1 MNCKFCNVSFTRK
14 DSLIKHLKDN
24 RCEVAKT
31 MTPLDY
37 HNKFKE
43 LNSIQE
49 TQETQLEIEQQLTFD
64 GIFSGRESEIRI
76 TPDKQISV
84 FDFIK
89 VVGGQKDPYSTW
101 QRILNEHK
109 DEVQAFCTNLKFP
122 GSGQRLTPV
131 VNVQGMVKLLFWLPG
146 ELAKQFRSKSAE
158 TMIRYLGGDL
168 TLIDEIKTIDQNHTQ
183 NPNNIAQVFREE
195 VTNNILFNQDQIN
208 TSKKLINYFGD
219 KTDIFY
225 MFSFR
230 YIEEWYAKYG
240 IVGEVREFHERVRQH
255 IDEFE
260 EICFHNIIK
269 CSNIYKVES
278 DFKNSALVQI
288 NKVKIPK
295 KYGGNH
301 TEIIKLSEL
310 VTTEIIK
317 EEMIKVAGD
326 RMLDPP
332 PRYTSIETSS
342 ELTKQIQAK
351 ELTEQEREKTKQ
363 KQLELE
369 IKKLEYEMM
378 KFKNNIDISRF

>member
-1 MNCKFCNVSFTRK
+1 V
-14 DSLIKHLKDN
+14 D
-24 RCEVAKT
+24 
-31 MTPLDY
+31 
-37 HNKFKE
+37 
-43 LNSIQE
+43 
-49 TQETQLEIEQQLTFD
+49 
-64 GIFSGRESEIRI
+64 
-76 TPDKQISV
+76 
-84 FDFIK
+84 
-89 VVGGQKDPYSTW
+89 KDPYSTW
-101 QRILNEHK
+101 QRILNEHV

-122 GSGQRLTPV
+122 GSGQKLTPV
-131 VNVQGMVKLLFWLPG
+131 INVHGMVKLLFWLPG
-146 ELAKQFRSKSAE
+146 EMAKQFRSKSAE

-168 TLIDEIKTIDQNHTQ
+168 TLIDEIKMIDQNHTQ

-195 VTNNILFNQDQIN
+195 VTNNLLFNQDQIN
-208 TSKKLINYFGD
+208 TSKKLVNYFGD

-230 YIEEWYAKYG
+230 YAEEWYTKYG

-278 DFKNSALVQI
+278 DFKNSALVQM

-301 TEIIKLSEL
+301 TEIIRLSEI
-310 VTTEIIK
+310 VTTEVIK
-317 EEMIKVAGD
+317 EEMIKVAGE
-326 RMLDPP
+326 RILDPP
-332 PRYTSIETSS
+332 PSYTPIENSS

-378 KFKNNIDISRF
+378 KFKNNI